1 MNNKSVVVI
10 IHSHRMNL
18 LPAPLCFGVEH
29 HCLDFVESGFDR
41 LEPSVDRLEPS
52 VNILALF
59 DKLLVD
65 RVEPSVDRLESS
77 VHVLALFDKLLLDS
91 VILEALLILMAF
103 DKNHQ
108 TRVNIFVKLPVG
120 RRRRLIRISGKAR
133 TMEAE

>member
-1 MNNKSVVVI
+1 VNNKSVVVI

-41 LEPSVDRLEPS
+41 LEPSVH
-52 VNILALF
+52 ILALF

-103 DKNHQ
+103 DENHQ

-120 RRRRLIRISGKAR
+120 WRRRLIRISGNAR

>member
-29 HCLDFVESGFDR
+29 HCLDFVQSGF
-41 LEPSVDRLEPS
+41 
-52 VNILALF
+52 
-59 DKLLVD
+59 D

-120 RRRRLIRISGKAR
+120 WRRRLIRISGNAR